1 MWVLL
6 LDLLCHLTWEQK
18 EAAKLVETS
27 QPMPVAYALY
37 VMGHFMELFL
47 VIIMLF
53 FCFDEGNVMLA
64 VMFAQCWCYLL

>member
-1 MWVLL
+1 MIDLFVFHWNIMWVLL
-6 LDLLCHLTWEQK
+6 LDLLCHLTWGQK

-47 VIIMLF
+47 VIIMLIF
-53 FCFDEGNVMLA
+53 VLMKVM
-64 VMFAQCWCYLL
+64 